1 MIPYLILK
9 LIILL
14 NNRFHCINVK
24 RTNNKLW
31 SKNMHTISS
40 DLIILALI
48 AGFILFRLFTVLG
61 RKDDDGN
68 ITIASKERD
77 SNNII
82 DISSIAKE
90 EEIMDLAVIEKDL
103 ALGFENILQK
113 VRQIEPSFSIQKF
126 LDGAKKAFEMILT
139 SFSENDKISLKRL
152 LSEDVLKQF
161 TNEIEKRVANSVDL
175 QLTIVSILSTKI
187 NNISLKNDVITI
199 EVIFESQ
206 QIVLL
211 KNDKGEII
219 QGNPSQIDN
228 VEDTW
233 SFSRELNGKNNW
245 LLVKVNAA

>member
-1 MIPYLILK
+1 
-9 LIILL
+9 
-14 NNRFHCINVK
+14 
-24 RTNNKLW
+24 
-31 SKNMHTISS
+31 MHTISS